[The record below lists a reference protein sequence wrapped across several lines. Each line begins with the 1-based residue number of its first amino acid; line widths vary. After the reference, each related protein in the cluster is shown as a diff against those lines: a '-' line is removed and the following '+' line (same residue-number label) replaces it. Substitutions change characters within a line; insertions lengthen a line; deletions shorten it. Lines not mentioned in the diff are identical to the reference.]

1 MGRKIPTRSSG
12 GPAARRAVARLLAAA
27 SALAFLLA
35 AAWILRLAW
44 ADLEFR
50 RGTPASLERAA
61 ALAPGYAP
69 YWMARSDWGSP
80 EREADLERAVRLNP
94 YYSEAWIELG
104 LSAEA
109 RGDLARAERCLRQA
123 AQVDKGFLPR
133 WTLANYY
140 FRRRDPEEF
149 WKWVGL
155 SLLVAPGDATAMY
168 RLSWMFE
175 PDEGLILARA
185 IPDEPDHLA
194 RYLLFLVTERR
205 LEAAVKVAHRLI
217 ERGAEPHVGLLVN
230 LTEQLLM
237 RGDSGQAVGLW
248 NAACQ
253 RGLLPY
259 EALEPDRG
267 RLVTNGDFRSPPRGA
282 GFDWRIL
289 PVEGVVAEVLPE
301 GRGLRLRFSGR
312 QPEHCELLA
321 QYVPVRPGACY
332 RLHSRSHTD
341 GVSEESG
348 LRWVISEA
356 GSRRRLA
363 VGPPGADE
371 GDGAGIA
378 FCAAPGMEL
387 IKLTLRYDR
396 PAGSTPLEGSV
407 TLALVDVRE
416 APAPSGASRVSR

>member
-1 MGRKIPTRSSG
+1 MGRKNPICSRTRPG
-12 GPAARRAVARLLAAA
+12 RAISFPRLLAVVAVP
-27 SALAFLLA
+27 AFLLA
-35 AAWILRLAW
+35 AAWLLRLAW

-50 RGTPASLERAA
+50 RGTPASVERAA

-69 YWMARSDWGSP
+69 YWTARSDWGSP

-140 FRRRDPEEF
+140 FRHRQPEEF
-149 WKWVGL
+149 WKWARL
-155 SLLVAPGDATAMY
+155 SLLAAPGDATALY

-175 PDEGLILARA
+175 PDEELILARA

-237 RGDSGQAVGLW
+237 RGDSGRAVGLW
-248 NAACQ
+248 NAACR

-259 EALEPDRG
+259 EVLEPDGG

-289 PVEGVVAEVLPE
+289 PVEGVVADVLPE

-321 QYVPVRPGACY
+321 QYVPVRQGACY

-341 GVSEESG
+341 DVSEESG

-363 VGPPGADE
+363 VGPLGADE
-371 GDGAGIA
+371 EHGAATA

-396 PAGSTPLEGSV
+396 TAGSTPLQGSV
-407 TLALVDVRE
+407 TLTLVEMGE
-416 APAPSGASRVSR
+416 APAPSGATRASR